1 MGEPKKKPGRSRKNG
16 TDWELRRYVMLLAA
30 VIVLILIGAV
40 AMFSGKITNI
50 LGKKDGLPA
59 EMVDTGGSGMVIEP
73 DTKEYIQD
81 FGGCILTE
89 NGEPGITELM
99 NTYFQAVSDCDMD
112 TFVKLF
118 TSQDTSEEE
127 HYRQEFEEQKQYI
140 SGYQNV
146 KCYTTPGLRDGEMA
160 AYVYYE
166 ILYTGVETP
175 APSLVRIYAVRAA
188 LTVRKHGPAG
198 KNPIAVGNLNGFL
211 RVTVKVLN
219 SYEFI
224 VAVTIQKVK
233 HI

>member
-30 VIVLILIGAV
+30 VIVLILIGSV

-99 NTYFQAVSDCDMD
+99 NTYFQVWMTSPDTILSDLAQRFINRKVFKSIIFSKENEKNLEWFLAQHPD
-112 TFVKLF
+112 F
-118 TSQDTSEEE
+118 TAEDITEYLPQHWETETAKKGYLTLLPHKTGTDG
-127 HYRQEFEEQKQYI
+127 FFI
-140 SGYQNV
+140 S
-146 KCYTTPGLRDGEMA
+146 KMR
-160 AYVYYE
+160 
-166 ILYTGVETP
+166 
-175 APSLVRIYAVRAA
+175 
-188 LTVRKHGPAG
+188 RK
-198 KNPIAVGNLNGFL
+198 N
-211 RVTVKVLN
+211 
-219 SYEFI
+219 
-224 VAVTIQKVK
+224 
-233 HI
+233 

>member
-89 NGEPGITELM
+89 NGEPGLTELM

-160 AYVYYE
+160 AYVY
-166 ILYTGVETP
+166 
-175 APSLVRIYAVRAA
+175 
-188 LTVRKHGPAG
+188 
-198 KNPIAVGNLNGFL
+198 
-211 RVTVKVLN
+211 
-219 SYEFI
+219 
-224 VAVTIQKVK
+224 
-233 HI
+233 